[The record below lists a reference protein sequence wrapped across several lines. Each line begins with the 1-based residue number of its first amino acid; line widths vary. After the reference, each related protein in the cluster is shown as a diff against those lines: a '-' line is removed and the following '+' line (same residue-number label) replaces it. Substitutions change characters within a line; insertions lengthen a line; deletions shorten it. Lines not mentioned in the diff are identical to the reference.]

1 MPNEII
7 RTYVFS
13 IKIVDMNNCI
23 IKDSYVGDARIHIYE
38 NTSVEK
44 ALSDL
49 QLEVGGGYEIVS
61 MYSEPF
67 YLTPTNGQTPSNTQ
81 ATGS

>member
-1 MPNEII
+1 MSNEII

-13 IKIVDMNNCI
+13 IKIVDMNNCS

-44 ALSDL
+44 ALGDL

-61 MYSEPF
+61 MYSEP
-67 YLTPTNGQTPSNTQ
+67 YTPPNEQSTSNTE
-81 ATGS
+81 ATGI

>member
-1 MPNEII
+1 MSNPII

-13 IKIVDMNNCI
+13 IKIVEASNSTLTDTYN
-23 IKDSYVGDARIHIYE
+23 GDARIHIYE

-61 MYSEPF
+61 MYSEP
-67 YLTPTNGQTPSNTQ
+67 YTPTNEQSTRNTE
-81 ATGS
+81 ATGI